1 MKAKRYLALLL
12 AAALALGLSACSR
25 PSRRPALPAAPLQ
38 STFKQDEADLGQGET
53 ASLQSAPTMERAE
66 AGIAQA
72 IASEQTTEELLAEFT
87 APLEDE
93 NALYQD
99 YTIEHRTAYKALRAQ
114 PEAVIML
121 VLPELLSDVTALE
134 RYSDDTSRTT
144 LLYCLL
150 KDTLQNEPFSWDGD
164 SYRYLSDM
172 LAEFIQFV
180 SGHEVS
186 DGDDW
191 FTEHAPLTG
200 LCAAVMKAKPSLR
213 LNMTACEPTTNAQAL
228 TNAKL
233 VFAAALENRDA
244 ERFGFEAW
252 EDGMADGFDFTTD
265 WTLMQ
270 NEAGAVTL
278 TATDPDTGEAVSLC
292 YEPNEAERRS
302 LLSGY
307 GALVRTTADGET
319 LRLPSQNCERA
330 FVPAGSG
337 DRVQDYEMV
346 LENGVEIG
354 MDYNTVLSLI
364 GTPDKVWSD
373 AMAGMGMASEG
384 VSYSFLY
391 DDRLVPRLWSV
402 EFRFAEDTFLQTTS
416 ALPAAREI
424 ALGDSMQSVFEKIPA
439 VDTVLK
445 KWALQ
450 QIYGWDDPEGGTATL
465 QFVADSF
472 YVLDLV
478 TPGGRVL
485 SITFARLDNTVKW
498 IDLS

>member
-1 MKAKRYLALLL
+1 MKQKRLVAALLTLVLL
-12 AAALALGLSACSR
+12 AGLTGCAR
-25 PSRRPALPAAPLQ
+25 KSRRPALPAAPLQ

-99 YTIEHRTAYKALRAQ
+99 YTTEHRTAYKALRAQ
-114 PEAVIML
+114 PEAVIES

-213 LNMTACEPTTNAQAL
+213 LQH
-228 TNAKL
+228 
-233 VFAAALENRDA
+233 
-244 ERFGFEAW
+244 
-252 EDGMADGFDFTTD
+252 DGVRAYDQCAGAD
-265 WTLMQ
+265 Q
-270 NEAGAVTL
+270 REAGVCRSTRK
-278 TATDPDTGEAVSLC
+278 P
-292 YEPNEAERRS
+292 RR
-302 LLSGY
+302 G
-307 GALVRTTADGET
+307 TF
-319 LRLPSQNCERA
+319 RL
-330 FVPAGSG
+330 
-337 DRVQDYEMV
+337 
-346 LENGVEIG
+346 
-354 MDYNTVLSLI
+354 
-364 GTPDKVWSD
+364 
-373 AMAGMGMASEG
+373 
-384 VSYSFLY
+384 
-391 DDRLVPRLWSV
+391 
-402 EFRFAEDTFLQTTS
+402 
-416 ALPAAREI
+416 
-424 ALGDSMQSVFEKIPA
+424 
-439 VDTVLK
+439 
-445 KWALQ
+445 
-450 QIYGWDDPEGGTATL
+450 
-465 QFVADSF
+465 
-472 YVLDLV
+472 
-478 TPGGRVL
+478 
-485 SITFARLDNTVKW
+485 
-498 IDLS
+498 

>member
-38 STFKQDEADLGQGET
+38 SAFKQDEADLGQGET
-53 ASLQSAPTMERAE
+53 ASLRSAPTMERAE

-72 IASEQTTEELLAEFT
+72 MAPEQTTEELLAEFT

-99 YTIEHRTAYKALRAQ
+99 YTTEHRTAYKALRAQ

-191 FTEHAPLTG
+191 FTQHAPLTG

-213 LNMTACEPTTNAQAL
+213 LNMTACEPTLNAQVL
-228 TNAKL
+228 TNAKR

-252 EDGMADGFDFTTD
+252 EDGMEDGFDFTTD
-265 WTLMQ
+265 WTLAQ
-270 NEAGAVTL
+270 EDTGAVTL
-278 TATDPDTGEAVSLC
+278 TAVDPDTKQAASLR
-292 YEPNEAERRS
+292 YLPNEAERES
-302 LLSGY
+302 LVDGFGTLLWTKPG
-307 GALVRTTADGET
+307 GET
-319 LRLPSQNCERA
+319 VEMPSQNADAA
-330 FVPAGSG
+330 FAAATYAEPM
-337 DRVQDYEMV
+337 QDYEFV
-346 LENGVEIG
+346 LENGVETG
-354 MDYNTVLSLI
+354 MDYNTVVSLT
-364 GTPDKVWSD
+364 GLPNQVWSD
-373 AMAGMGMASEG
+373 TMAGVGMEAGG
-384 VSYSFLY
+384 VMYVFGY
-391 DDRLVPRLWSV
+391 DEQLILRLHQIN
-402 EFRFAEDTFLQTTS
+402 FRFAEDTSTGVT
-416 ALPAAREI
+416 AELPAAREI
-424 ALGDSMQSVFEKIPA
+424 ALGDTMQSVFDRLPDGDK
-439 VDTVLK
+439 TLK
-445 KWALQ
+445 KWAEQ
-450 QIYGWDDPEGGTATL
+450 TVYADETGAKAWL
-465 QFVADSF
+465 QFVADSY
-472 YVLDLV
+472 YVLDI
-478 TPGGRVL
+478 TSPGGHWL

-498 IDLS
+498 IDMA